1 MWTKAI
7 EAGVKG
13 QPILDNLAFEFN
25 TQTPGLLKWINE
37 RGAQLVTAC
46 TQEQKEAIAAL
57 LTKKMRE
64 QHTVDELSRFIRP
77 CIGLTKGDAKAVAK
91 LYDSI
96 IENLKKEHPR
106 MKPESM
112 QKKALDAACKYAERK
127 HRQRAMTIARTESAF
142 AYNRG
147 ADAGVRQAQEQGYLG
162 TVKKRWSTSG
172 DDRVCSICQAL
183 EGMEIEME
191 KGFPFKGRMLF
202 PGQDLLPPAHPNCG
216 CAVEY
221 IEVENYREIIES
233 PMRTG
238 DEWIDASIDDYDSSL
253 VSTNGDE
260 AMSTRLLMS
269 HDEVKYEKNEAMKEA
284 FAYDNGRDI
293 IQYNPNA
300 KNANNYDMGFVL
312 THENAHRVDFL
323 FLHSWKNEHFL
334 YAINDLES
342 LIMSNLSAMDKLL
355 QNDEYRNSF
364 AFNDLIS
371 SLTKGKA
378 NDMLFIGHTPEYL
391 SNERKRVMEVFADI
405 TCIDMSD
412 SVIRKEF
419 DGMLKD
425 LYEAYKEVVSWKT

>member
-1 MWTKAI
+1 M
-7 EAGVKG
+7 
-13 QPILDNLAFEFN
+13 
-25 TQTPGLLKWINE
+25 
-37 RGAQLVTAC
+37 
-46 TQEQKEAIAAL
+46 
-57 LTKKMRE
+57 
-64 QHTVDELSRFIRP
+64 
-77 CIGLTKGDAKAVAK
+77 
-91 LYDSI
+91 
-96 IENLKKEHPR
+96 
-106 MKPESM
+106 
-112 QKKALDAACKYAERK
+112 
-127 HRQRAMTIARTESAF
+127 
-142 AYNRG
+142 
-147 ADAGVRQAQEQGYLG
+147 
-162 TVKKRWSTSG
+162 
-172 DDRVCSICQAL
+172 CSICQAL